1 MKKKD
6 IREFISEI
14 CQIKKDMLKLNNE
27 ELKIYKLAFYMQ
39 DYEEYKLNI
48 IWDYIWN
55 YIPKQEMYRK
65 LKLRWENG
73 DNIQENKWIKA
84 VWK

>member
-39 DYEEYKLNI
+39 DYEKYKLNI
-48 IWDYIWN
+48 IWDYIWD

-73 DNIQENKWIKA
+73 DNIQESK
-84 VWK
+84 